1 MWLRGLPL
9 TLNWLQFVLAVLELP
24 PNPRERHF
32 WGRLATLQ
40 LIYSLSGL
48 VVGLACI
55 VGGIVLFFHGV
66 AGSSSWVGE
75 FIGVQS
81 KLSDAAPGTVL
92 FVVGLVVV
100 WLTRFAVRVR
110 QPIDIEIRARARA
123 TEQREHERRERE
135 RRERSRRDG
144 DHHRRAG

>member
-1 MWLRGLPL
+1 MAYREPL
-9 TLNWLQFVLAVLELP
+9 TLNWLQFVVAALELP

-32 WGRLATLQ
+32 WGRLAVLQ
-40 LIYSLSGL
+40 LIYSLAGL
-48 VVGLACI
+48 VLGLACI
-55 VGGIVLFFHGV
+55 VGGILLFFHGV

-100 WLTRFAVRVR
+100 WLTRFTVRVR
-110 QPIDIEIRARARA
+110 QPIEIDLRRRPEAA
-123 TEQREHERRERE
+123 ERREPASSVAHV
-135 RRERSRRDG
+135 RST
-144 DHHRRAG
+144 

>member
-1 MWLRGLPL
+1 MRGGHWF
-9 TLNWLQFVLAVLELP
+9 LNWLQFVVAALELP
-24 PNPRERHF
+24 PDPRERHF

-40 LIYSLSGL
+40 LIYSLAGL
-48 VVGLACI
+48 LFGLACV

-75 FIGVQS
+75 FIGAQS

-110 QPIDIEIRARARA
+110 QPIDIEIRARAQA
-123 TEQREHERRERE
+123 TEQRRERE
-135 RRERSRRDG
+135 RREHERR
-144 DHHRRAG
+144 RKAS